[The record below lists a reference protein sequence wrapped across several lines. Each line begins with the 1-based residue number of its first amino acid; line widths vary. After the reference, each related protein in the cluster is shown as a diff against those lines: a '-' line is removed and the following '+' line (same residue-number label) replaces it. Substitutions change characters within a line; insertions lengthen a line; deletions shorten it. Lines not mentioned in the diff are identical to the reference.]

1 MTSHGS
7 YFIRKGHPGVVLAPM
22 EGVTDAPM
30 RALLTE
36 KGPYLFCVTEFLRV
50 TDLPLPKKVFFRD
63 VPELKSNSSTPC
75 GTPVI
80 VQLLGGN
87 PFVLAESAKRAVSLG
102 ARGID
107 LNFGCPAP
115 TVNRHD
121 GGATLLKY
129 PKRLFEIVSTVRQ
142 ALPSSISVSAKLRL
156 GWEKPDD
163 IFENAEQV
171 CRAGASW
178 ITVHARTRTQGYAPP
193 VFWDRI
199 LKVKELISIPVVAN
213 GDIWNFDDF
222 LMCLESTGCE
232 HFMIGRGAVGN
243 PWLAKQISDYLL
255 TQQPNTDPFSP
266 CSLRD
271 WAPLCKRFAFLSSQ
285 HSLKPEYV
293 TRRIKQWVKMASLER
308 EIPWFDTLKRCQNL
322 EETFTLFTE
331 DLISSRYRL

>member
-1 MTSHGS
+1 MSSSPS
-7 YFIRKGHPGVVLAPM
+7 YLIQQGQPGVVLAPM

-36 KGPYLFCVTEFLRV
+36 KAPYLFCVTEFLRV
-50 TDLPLPKKVFFRD
+50 TELPVPKKVFYRE
-63 VPELKSNSSTPC
+63 VPELSFGCSTSS

-87 PFVLAESAKRAVSLG
+87 PFVLAESAKRAVALG
-102 ARGID
+102 AQGID

-129 PKRLFEIVSTVRQ
+129 PHRLFDIVSTVRK
-142 ALPSSISVSAKLRL
+142 ALPPSVSVSAKLRL
-156 GWEKPDD
+156 GWENPDD

-171 CRAGASW
+171 SRAGASW

-193 VFWDRI
+193 VFWDKIRK
-199 LKVKELISIPVVAN
+199 LKELISIPVVAN

-222 LMCLESTGCE
+222 LMCFEITGCE

-243 PWLAKQISDYLL
+243 PWLAKQISDYLH
-255 TQQPNTDPFSP
+255 TQQKQSTLYSP
-266 CSLRD
+266 VQPKD
-271 WAPLCKRFAFLSSQ
+271 WEPLLVRFADLSKQ
-285 HSLKPEYV
+285 HSLKPEYI
-293 TRRIKQWVKMASLER
+293 TRRFKQWVKMASLER
-308 EIPWFDTLKRCQNL
+308 DIPWFDNLKKCQSL
-322 EETFTLFTE
+322 DETFNIFLV
-331 DLISSRYRL
+331 R